1 MYYLPLKNFTEVEEK
16 KLKCLNAF
24 DSFIN
29 GIRTYSTN
37 SLNQTSLLEYLG
49 LNSEFIVDF
58 DIENSYVEFMFSDLN
73 VYLIGYLK
81 LLITDRQEK
90 SYHKNEYLYFNMVNG
105 DFLGFDLLSV
115 IK

>member
-1 MYYLPLKNFTEVEEK
+1 
-16 KLKCLNAF
+16 
-24 DSFIN
+24 
-29 GIRTYSTN
+29 
-37 SLNQTSLLEYLG
+37 
-49 LNSEFIVDF
+49 
-58 DIENSYVEFMFSDLN
+58 MFSELN

-81 LLITDRQEK
+81 LLITDREEK